1 MLGTAFILPRRFFPP
16 RGRLFPL
23 LGNGGIPVVTYSD
36 PLRGSNVATPYF
48 PSIFPP
54 ANLLP
59 MPDLAAYLTHT
70 ANTLLATKRAKPPI
84 SSPIFFGFPEVVRQL
99 RINTDNSHHRYD
111 VIILINGVPCVQIE
125 LKTLGIQ
132 PRRAMRQSVD
142 YKNDPDNGYTKTLLC
157 FLQLSI
163 VSNRDSTY
171 DVANKNA
178 RHIAFNADDLVN
190 NARLSAG
197 EMELSLVA

>member
-1 MLGTAFILPRRFFPP
+1 
-16 RGRLFPL
+16 
-23 LGNGGIPVVTYSD
+23 
-36 PLRGSNVATPYF
+36 
-48 PSIFPP
+48 
-54 ANLLP
+54 

-132 PRRAMRQSVD
+132 PRRAMRQSVN
-142 YKNDPDNGYTKTLLC
+142 YKNDPGNGYTKTLLC

-197 EMELSLVA
+197 EIELSLVA